1 MAATLPRITARVDKE
16 TQSLLTQ
23 ASALVG
29 ISNLS
34 SFVLNAAVEKAK
46 EIMAHEQNLDLSRRD
61 AVMLVAALDEAPR
74 KHARLQQAARRYEGQ
89 TEAL

>member
-1 MAATLPRITARVDKE
+1 MAATLPRITARVDEE

-29 ISNLS
+29 ITNIS

-46 EIMAHEQNLDLSRRD
+46 EIMAHEQSLDLSHRD
-61 AVMLVAALDEAPR
+61 AVMLVEALDASAK
-74 KHARLQQAARRYEGQ
+74 KHPRLQLAAQRYGDKTQA
-89 TEAL
+89 L